1 MTSRKQLVACPKN
14 YLAANNEAEEDFNK
28 NVACAVQT
36 ITTQEDGFL
45 SQDQRNMLVL
55 NAMLIGAPVD
65 HGHQPILVSLST
77 LYVDAKQI
85 KNGMDNNDKAS
96 TTEESQAIDLR
107 LDSNIAESCLSEV
120 YEGLQNTEINKGI
133 QNMKQLKNKMN
144 NNNQASTTEES
155 QATGLRLDSKIAES
169 SLSEAYEGIQNT
181 KQLKN
186 GIDNNNQAAAIEESQ
201 ATGLRLDSKIAES
214 CFSEVNKGIQ
224 NAAAQQAFS
233 PVVPVVSRSVYLRCV
248 RKGFFKY
255 IKTIHLLML
264 AVIF

>member
-1 MTSRKQLVACPKN
+1 MKLK
-14 YLAANNEAEEDFNK
+14 EDFNK

-36 ITTQEDGFL
+36 ITMQEDGFL

-55 NAMLIGAPVD
+55 SAILIGAPVD

-120 YEGLQNTEINKGI
+120 YEGLQNTEMNKGI

-155 QATGLRLDSKIAES
+155 QATGLRLDLKIAES

-186 GIDNNNQAAAIEESQ
+186 GMDNNNQAAATIKESQ
-201 ATGLRLDSKIAES
+201 ASDLRLDSKIAES
-214 CFSEVNKGIQ
+214 CSLEMQSEGSQ
-224 NAAAQQAFS
+224 NAAANQGFS
-233 PVVPVVSRSVYLRCV
+233 PVVPVVSRSVYFKM
-248 RKGFFKY
+248 RKKR
-255 IKTIHLLML
+255 IL
-264 AVIF
+264 

>member
-1 MTSRKQLVACPKN
+1 MFSFLMLFRFIILPPRHPQYDENFLNRSKMTSRKQLVACPKN

-120 YEGLQNTEINKGI
+120 YEGLQNTEMNKGI

-181 KQLKN
+181 KKLKN
-186 GIDNNNQAAAIEESQ
+186 GMDNNNQATEESQ
-201 ATGLRLDSKIAES
+201 ASDLRLDSNLAES
-214 CFSEVNKGIQ
+214 CSFESEGSQK
-224 NAAAQQAFS
+224 AAAHPAFS
-233 PVVPVVSRSVYLRCV
+233 PFVPVVS
-248 RKGFFKY
+248 
-255 IKTIHLLML
+255 
-264 AVIF
+264 

>member
-1 MTSRKQLVACPKN
+1 MLFRFVILPPRHPQYDENFLDRSKMTSRKQLVACPKN
-14 YLAANNEAEEDFNK
+14 YLAANNEAEENFDK

-36 ITTQEDGFL
+36 IATQEDGFL
-45 SQDQRNMLVL
+45 SQDQRYMLLL

-65 HGHQPILVSLST
+65 HGHQPILVSLSN

-85 KNGMDNNDKAS
+85 KNGMNNNNDKAS
-96 TTEESQAIDLR
+96 TTEESRAIDLR

-155 QATGLRLDSKIAES
+155 QATGLRLDLKIAES

-186 GIDNNNQAAAIEESQ
+186 GLVVHVCES
-201 ATGLRLDSKIAES
+201 TEPSMRG
-214 CFSEVNKGIQ
+214 
-224 NAAAQQAFS
+224 
-233 PVVPVVSRSVYLRCV
+233 
-248 RKGFFKY
+248 
-255 IKTIHLLML
+255 H
-264 AVIF
+264 

>member
-1 MTSRKQLVACPKN
+1 M
-14 YLAANNEAEEDFNK
+14 AANNEAEEDFNK

-55 NAMLIGAPVD
+55 SAMLIGAPV
-65 HGHQPILVSLST
+65 HRGHQPILVSLSI
-77 LYVDAKQI
+77 LYVDTKQI
-85 KNGMDNNDKAS
+85 MNGMDNNNQA
-96 TTEESQAIDLR
+96 TEESQAIDLR
-107 LDSNIAESCLSEV
+107 LDSNIAESSLSEV
-120 YEGLQNTEINKGI
+120 YEGLQNTEMNKGI

-186 GIDNNNQAAAIEESQ
+186 GMDNNNQAAAIEESQ
-201 ATGLRLDSKIAES
+201 AIGLRLDSKIAES

-224 NAAAQQAFS
+224 NSSAQQAFS

-255 IKTIHLLML
+255 IKTI
-264 AVIF
+264 IY

>member
-1 MTSRKQLVACPKN
+1 MFSFLMLFRFIILPPRHPQYDENFLNRSKMTSRKQLVACPKN

-120 YEGLQNTEINKGI
+120 YEGLQNTEMNKGI
-133 QNMKQLKNKMN
+133 QYSKQFN
-144 NNNQASTTEES
+144 N
-155 QATGLRLDSKIAES
+155 
-169 SLSEAYEGIQNT
+169 
-181 KQLKN
+181 
-186 GIDNNNQAAAIEESQ
+186 
-201 ATGLRLDSKIAES
+201 
-214 CFSEVNKGIQ
+214 
-224 NAAAQQAFS
+224 
-233 PVVPVVSRSVYLRCV
+233 
-248 RKGFFKY
+248 
-255 IKTIHLLML
+255 
-264 AVIF
+264 

>member
-1 MTSRKQLVACPKN
+1 MVAYPEP
-14 YLAANNEAEEDFNK
+14 YLAAYNEAEEHFFE
-28 NVACAVQT
+28 NVDAVQT
-36 ITTQEDGFL
+36 IITQENGFL

-55 NAMLIGAPVD
+55 SSAMLIGAPVH
-65 HGHQPILVSLST
+65 HGHQPILVSLSI
-77 LYVDAKQI
+77 LYVDTKQMM
-85 KNGMDNNDKAS
+85 NGMDNNNQA
-96 TTEESQAIDLR
+96 TEESQAIDL
-107 LDSNIAESCLSEV
+107 LDSNIAESCLSGV
-120 YEGLQNTEINKGI
+120 YEGLQNTEVNKEI
-133 QNMKQLKNKMN
+133 QNMKQLKNGMD
-144 NNNQASTTEES
+144 NNNQPTEES